1 MNRHRFGK
9 FSFLTKLFGNE
20 AGTALVETGLA
31 VSFLA
36 AFLLGSI
43 EFGRVAYAAIVVSNA
58 AHAAAQYAAQSS
70 NFVYD
75 YDNTSAQNGGIQ
87 IAAQNEAGWVYSQN
101 KDTFTTT
108 ANVSYICSDDS
119 AATGLNIDCSKSQL
133 ERIIA
138 VTTTVSF
145 KPLIHVPGTP
155 STYNLTGG
163 ATQKVLIQ

>member
-1 MNRHRFGK
+1 MMRHRFGRLR
-9 FSFLTKLFGNE
+9 FLAKLAGNE
-20 AGTALVETGLA
+20 AGSALVETGLS
-31 VSFLA
+31 VSFLTV
-36 AFLLGSI
+36 FLLGSV
-43 EFGRVAYAAIVVSNA
+43 EFGRIAYASIAVSNA
-58 AHAAAQYAAQSS
+58 AHAGAQYAAQGS
-70 NFVYD
+70 NYTYD

-108 ANVSYICSDDS
+108 ASVSYICSDDT
-119 AATGLNIDCSKSQL
+119 AATGLNTDCSGSQL
-133 ERIIA
+133 ERIVS

-155 STYNLTGG
+155 TSYNLKGG